1 MRKLRVFEEAWL
13 RKIDELIEVNLNN
26 SHFTTESLAFQLNLS
41 KATLYRKV
49 VKLLNIPPSDYI
61 RQKKL
66 EKARM
71 LASSS
76 RDYSIK
82 ELASMVGYSR
92 HDHFA
97 KIYGATY

>member
-1 MRKLRVFEEAWL
+1 MRKLRLFEKEWL
-13 RKIDELIEVNLNN
+13 RELDELIEENLDC

-49 VKLLNIPPSDYI
+49 VKLLSIPPSDYI

-71 LASSS
+71 LASSA

-82 ELASMVGYSR
+82 ELASSVGYSR
-92 HDHFA
+92 QDHFA